1 MASPPRPLAT
11 YGVRVHAVTAFPWVA
26 NGPRAHITNQRAVEV
41 LRDLGLEDA
50 ARQQATPWEQ
60 MGDTL
65 FTTSLAG
72 EEILRLQTWGTGDL
86 RYGDYLKG
94 SPCTMLDLP
103 QPLMEPILLNAAASR
118 GAILSFNTE
127 YLDHTQDEDGVT
139 VTFRD
144 GRTGQ
149 VFTQRARY
157 LLGFD
162 GARSR
167 IVEQL
172 GLPLEGELARAG
184 TAYIRFRANLTQ
196 YVEHRPSILYWI
208 FNSHAGFGEIGMG
221 LLRAIRPW
229 EEWIAGW
236 GFDMAARG
244 TGPVRPTRSSPRSA
258 PWSAIRT
265 SSPRSSRSRCGT
277 STSSTPPA
285 TPRDVCSVEAT
296 PFTATRRAAA

>member
-1 MASPPRPLAT
+1 MRFTCLWRTSMPVWVMPITSSLSTVTSSRQHRLLPQPPREGAMDNSTLPPPVYLPFPDEGSGFDTDVVVVGLGPAGGTAALALAT
-11 YGVRVHAVTAFPWVA
+11 YGVRVHAVTMFPWVA

-41 LRDLGLEDA
+41 LRDLGIERE
-50 ARQQATPWEQ
+50 ARKYATPWDQ

-72 EEILRLQTWGTGDL
+72 EEIVRLQTWGTGDL
-86 RYGDYLKG
+86 RVGDYLQG
-94 SPCTMLDLP
+94 SPCTMIDLP

-144 GRTGQ
+144 GRTGE

-157 LLGFD
+157 LLGSD

-167 IVEQL
+167 IVDQL

-184 TAYIRFRANLTQ
+184 TAYIRFKANLTQ
-196 YVEHRPSILYWI
+196 YVEHRP
-208 FNSHAGFGEIGMG
+208 
-221 LLRAIRPW
+221 
-229 EEWIAGW
+229 
-236 GFDMAARG
+236 
-244 TGPVRPTRSSPRSA
+244 
-258 PWSAIRT
+258 
-265 SSPRSSRSRCGT
+265 
-277 STSSTPPA
+277 
-285 TPRDVCSVEAT
+285 
-296 PFTATRRAAA
+296 

>member
-1 MASPPRPLAT
+1 MLVGVTPITSAFERPDRPGSPRTQREALPTLEVLMSTPVSDSETPVRADGYPAPMFEPFHADEDGFDTDVVVVGLGPAGGVAATALAT
-11 YGVRVHAVTAFPWVA
+11 YGVRVHAATVFPWVA

-41 LRDLGLEDA
+41 LRDLGLEDT
-50 ARQQATPWEQ
+50 ARQQATPWDQ

-72 EEILRLQTWGTGDL
+72 EEIVRLQTWGTGDL

-103 QPLMEPILLNAAASR
+103 QPQMEPSSSTPPPR
-118 GAILSFNTE
+118 GAQCSASTPS
-127 YLDHTQDEDGVT
+127 TSTTRKTSDGVT

-144 GRTGQ
+144 GRTGE

-172 GLPLEGELARAG
+172 ACRWRA
-184 TAYIRFRANLTQ
+184 
-196 YVEHRPSILYWI
+196 S
-208 FNSHAGFGEIGMG
+208 S
-221 LLRAIRPW
+221 
-229 EEWIAGW
+229 
-236 GFDMAARG
+236 RG
-244 TGPVRPTRSSPRSA
+244 PAPPTSVSRPT
-258 PWSAIRT
+258 
-265 SSPRSSRSRCGT
+265 
-277 STSSTPPA
+277 
-285 TPRDVCSVEAT
+285 
-296 PFTATRRAAA
+296 